1 MPSAKGMAGVAA
13 AHGVALWRILLW
25 VILLLAA
32 FGCVQYLRHADQV
45 WTQLQ
50 ALLPGDTDTAAAMQ
64 RILAWD
70 IGYLL
75 AALAWAVLCVGG
87 ILRHAWARTPLR
99 VAAVLLAVW
108 AVFTGVLMA
117 LQWHDFAHSSSIAL
131 AQPQADPALREL
143 LAHANRRYA
152 MALSFKVLSI
162 VALLWLVWKLGRAE
176 VKAQFRARAPR

>member
-1 MPSAKGMAGVAA
+1 MTSATGAGDATS

-50 ALLPGDTDTAAAMQ
+50 AMQQGDADAVALQ

-75 AALAWAVLCVGG
+75 AALVWAALCIGG
-87 ILRHAWARTPLR
+87 ILRRVWARTPLR

-108 AVFTGVLMA
+108 AAFTGVLMA
-117 LQWHDFAHSSSIAL
+117 LQWHDFAHSSGIAL
-131 AQPQADPALREL
+131 AQPQADPDLREL

-152 MALSFKVLSI
+152 MALAFKALSI
-162 VALLWLVWKLGRAE
+162 AALLWLTWALGQAE
-176 VKAQFRARAPR
+176 VKAQFRARVSRR

>member
-1 MPSAKGMAGVAA
+1 MTSSTGADGTAS

-50 ALLPGDTDTAAAMQ
+50 AMQPGGADAVALQ
-64 RILAWD
+64 RIMAWD

-75 AALAWAVLCVGG
+75 AALVWIALCVGG
-87 ILRHAWARTPLR
+87 ILRRGWARTPLR
-99 VAAVLLAVW
+99 VAAALLAAW
-108 AVFTGVLMA
+108 AAFTGVLMA
-117 LQWHDFAHSSSIAL
+117 LQWHDFAHSGGIAL

-143 LAHANRRYA
+143 LAHANHRYA
-152 MALSFKVLSI
+152 MALAFKALSI
-162 VALLWLVWKLGRAE
+162 VALLWLTWKLGRAE
-176 VKAQFRARAPR
+176 VKAQFHTRTSR